1 MGGYAVNFIVYIMAM
16 TGLICFAVFVY
27 KKIMT
32 GGIGNKHTKF
42 IEIEDT
48 LGINP
53 RKSLHVVR
61 AGGERFLIASDFDRT
76 SLISRLNPT
85 SGQNPQRAVKEAID
99 ELYSTPVQ
107 SFNAAMAYA
116 ENKSQ
121 AKPVIQQ
128 PKQHRTKPYIHLEPI
143 TQKANRGVGIAGL
156 RKEFNARAD
165 EFEIQDTGRTQN
177 RKALAAAGRQGIPYP
192 QERQVRQNKTSGAAA
207 LRDMAKKINEL

>member
-1 MGGYAVNFIVYIMAM
+1 MSGYAVNFIVYIMAM

-32 GGIGNKHTKF
+32 GGLGNKHTKF

-76 SLISRLNPT
+76 SLISRLSQT
-85 SGQNPQRAVKEAID
+85 SGSNPQRAVREAID

-107 SFNAAMAYA
+107 AFNAATAYA
-116 ENKSQ
+116 ENKST
-121 AKPVIQQ
+121 AKQPVMQQ
-128 PKQHRTKPYIHLEPI
+128 KQHHTKPYIHLEPI
-143 TQKANRGVGIAGL
+143 TKKADRGVGIAGL
-156 RKEFNARAD
+156 RKEFNTSAG
-165 EFEIQDTGRTQN
+165 EFDFQDTERNSN
-177 RKALAAAGRQGIPYP
+177 RKVLSAAGRQRMTFP
-192 QERQVRQNKTSGAAA
+192 QEQQIYSNKTSGTAT
-207 LRDMAKKINEL
+207 LKDMAKKINEL